1 MTLMSN
7 PKCIIC
13 GHINRMDAAVCAM
26 CDARLNDPF
35 GAETG
40 ASGTAGDASAASG
53 DASGAGGD
61 ASGAW
66 DACGPSYAYGEE
78 TRAGALPTDIPS
90 PRFQGAGDVIGP
102 TLEVYRK
109 HFPAIGLIVLAATL
123 PLVVLEYGA
132 ASLTGM
138 GMSGEAAARTIGS
151 GGGGF
156 ALGGGGT
163 LLYWC
168 AVLLSSS
175 LMSGALV
182 YAVIEVQRTG
192 TAKAADCL
200 RWGLSKM
207 PKVLLVYMLHALIV
221 YGVPAAVFGA
231 SLLIFGPL
239 AIFVLLLLILP
250 WIVVILMFSLVVPA
264 AVAENRGIVESFTR
278 SSELTRGNK
287 GLIFLTYFL
296 WGIITTVVGLLITG
310 SFAFGHG
317 LGSIAGVIVLTLV
330 SELLK
335 STTFVLTTF
344 IFLGILTE
352 RRQGFGNR
360 VVTPDDVAAR

>member
-1 MTLMSN
+1 MSN
-7 PKCIIC
+7 PKCIVC
-13 GHINRMDAAVCAM
+13 GHINRMDATVCEM
-26 CDARLNDPF
+26 CDTRLNDPF
-35 GAETG
+35 GADTG
-40 ASGTAGDASAASG
+40 ASGM
-53 DASGAGGD
+53 GGD
-61 ASGAW
+61 VYGVGGGASGAW
-66 DACGPSYAYGEE
+66 DAGSTSYAYGEE
-78 TRAGALPTDIPS
+78 PRAGALPTDIPS
-90 PRFQGAGDVIGP
+90 PHFQGAGDVIGP

-109 HFPAIGLIVLAATL
+109 HFPVIGLIVLAATL
-123 PLVVLEYGA
+123 PLVALEYGV

-138 GMSGEAAARTIGS
+138 GLGGEDAARTVGT
-151 GGGGF
+151 GGYAF
-156 ALGGGGT
+156 AFGAGGT
-163 LLYWC
+163 LFYWC
-168 AVLLSSS
+168 VVLLGNS
-175 LMSGALV
+175 LLSGSLV
-182 YAVIEVQRTG
+182 YAVIELQRTG

-207 PKVLLVYMLHALIV
+207 PKVLLVYMLHALII

-231 SLLIFGPL
+231 SLFILGP
-239 AIFVLLLLILP
+239 AAMIVFLLLILP
-250 WIVVILMFSLVVPA
+250 WIVVVLMFSLVVPA
-264 AVAENRGIVESFTR
+264 AVAENRGIVESFMR
-278 SSELTRGNK
+278 SIELTRGNK

-352 RRQGFGNR
+352 RRRGFANH